1 MSRFARWTAPPF
13 ASLPRV
19 PRWIVLFLT
28 VLTLLAACDP
38 KPEEPEDP
46 GEPCLDEGRRRCV
59 DADRFET
66 CTAGFWV
73 LTEECVAPTPQCSVA
88 LGCIECGAGQDYCV
102 DNVIYACSADGSSW
116 SVVEDC
122 GEDICRWGACY
133 DPCELADEENT
144 YLGCEFLAIPTANS
158 QLPMAFQEDFA
169 VVVGNPDAERSAEVR
184 VARGGSIVQTAVVG
198 PSSTLAISLED
209 HDNLKYS
216 DGSRLVT
223 GAAYEVLTDI
233 PVVAY
238 QYNPLNF
245 QIGGGNYSYTNDA
258 SLLLPVA
265 ALGRQHLVS
274 AWPTWGIID
283 WEQWLWSPGWVAI
296 TSPTDGNGVYLTSS
310 AYTMASVIGEMPAI
324 QALEPG
330 HSVELTLNRGDVL
343 QVFSRKGS
351 PQGSCEALSGA
362 ISGVAPGVD
371 SWDYPV
377 CLDIQDGDLTGTW
390 VTAGEPIAVFAGHD
404 CSFVPFDA
412 WACDHL
418 EESVLPL
425 EVWGGEAVVSA
436 PVRPG
441 GGGNA
446 PTIIRVLAQYDG
458 TEVRF
463 LPEIH
468 EPVIAGPA
476 QAVELRVEEDV
487 VVTGGGR
494 PILVTQ
500 LLLGEQELGANAGD
514 PALGTM
520 PPTNHWRQAYE
531 FLVPATYE
539 DNYVNLVSRIG
550 ARIYLDD
557 QELLEWAL
565 IDETPFQVH
574 RAHLQPGEHSVYSDS
589 GGAFSLVAYGYASY
603 TSYLYPGG
611 LDLTHNLN
619 P

>member
-1 MSRFARWTAPPF
+1 M
-13 ASLPRV
+13 
-19 PRWIVLFLT
+19 PRWIIALLIA
-28 VLTLLAACDP
+28 LPLLAGCN
-38 KPEEPEDP
+38 KEPEEPEEEL
-46 GEPCLDEGRRRCV
+46 EPCLDEGRNRCV
-59 DADRFET
+59 DGNLFET
-66 CTAGFWV
+66 CTAGFWT
-73 LTEECVAPTPQCSVA
+73 LQEECAAPTPQCSVA
-88 LGCIECGAGQDYCV
+88 MGCIACGAGQDYCV
-102 DNVIYACSADGSSW
+102 DNVIYSCGADGSTW
-116 SVVEDC
+116 TEVQDC
-122 GEDICRWGACY
+122 GEDVCRWGACY
-133 DPCELADEENT
+133 DPCELADAENT
-144 YLGCEFLAIPTANS
+144 YLGCEFLAVPTANS
-158 QLPMAFQEDFA
+158 QLPLPFENDFA
-169 VVVGNPDAERSAEVR
+169 VVVGNPDEVRTAEVR
-184 VARGGSIVQTAVVG
+184 VAQGGSIVETAVVG
-198 PSSTLAISLED
+198 PGSTLAISLPD
-209 HDNLKYS
+209 HDDLKYT
-216 DGSRLVT
+216 DGSRVAE

-245 QIGGGNYSYTNDA
+245 QISGGNYSYTNDA

-274 AWPTWGIID
+274 AWPTWGIVN
-283 WEQWLWSPGWVAI
+283 WYEWLWSPGWVAV

-310 AYTMASVIGEMPAI
+310 AYTMASVLGESPSLA
-324 QALEPG
+324 ALEPG
-330 HSVELTLNRGDVL
+330 HSMEVTLNRGDVL
-343 QVFSRKGS
+343 QVFSRVGG
-351 PQGSCEALSGA
+351 PQTSCGAMEGA
-362 ISGVAPGVD
+362 ISGNAAGVD
-371 SWDYPV
+371 GWDYPV
-377 CLDIQDGDLTGTW
+377 CLDVANGDLTGTY
-390 VTAGEPIAVFAGHD
+390 VTAIDPVAVFAGHD

-425 EVWGGEAVVSA
+425 EVWGGEAVVTA

-446 PTIIRVLAQYDG
+446 PSIVRVLAQNDG
-458 TEVRF
+458 TEIRF
-463 LPEIH
+463 IPEIH

-476 QAVELRVEEDV
+476 QVVELRVNEDV

-520 PPTNHWRQAYE
+520 PPTNHWRLSYE
-531 FLVPATYE
+531 FLVPSTYE

-557 QELLEWAL
+557 QEILEWML

-574 RAHLQPGEHSVYSDS
+574 RAQLQAGPHSVYSDS

-611 LDLTHNLN
+611 LDLTHHVQ